1 MMSDQLPTSLQRLQY
16 TAFTPGPRL
25 LVLGAVHGN
34 ETCGTQ
40 AIDRLQRELDS
51 GRLRLQR
58 GLLTLV
64 PVTNPLAY
72 HKRQR
77 QGDRNLNRNLRPH
90 AAPANFEDQLC
101 NVLCPWIDEHDILLD
116 LHSFHT
122 SGMPFAMLG
131 PEDNSGEVEP
141 FAHAAAEARMVAHL
155 GCQRVV
161 EGWMG
166 AYVSGVERRRQQ
178 GHAVSPDL
186 LDRQYGVGTTEY
198 ARSKGLYGVTLECGQ
213 HDDPQAPEVAYRAIL
228 QTLAL
233 HGMIDA
239 PLQPP
244 VADIQLI
251 RLVDVID
258 MDHPGDRFT
267 REWSSFDRVQQ
278 GEVIGHRH
286 DGQAVL
292 APAAGYIVF
301 PNPRALP
308 GNEWF
313 YFGVDSQRRL

>member
-1 MMSDQLPTSLQRLQY
+1 MSAPFPSSLQRLQY
-16 TAFTPGPRL
+16 AAFAPGPRL
-25 LVLGAVHGN
+25 LILGAVHGN

-40 AIDRLQRELDS
+40 AIGRLQRELDS
-51 GRLRLQR
+51 GRLRIRR

-72 HKRQR
+72 QLQQR
-77 QGDRNLNRNLRPH
+77 QGERNLNRNLRAHP
-90 AAPANFEDQLC
+90 APANFEDQLC
-101 NVLCPWIDEHDILLD
+101 NLLCPWIDAHDILLD

-122 SGMPFAMLG
+122 GGQPFAMLG
-131 PEDNSGEVEP
+131 PEDNDDDIEP
-141 FAHAAAEARMVAHL
+141 FAHAAAEQRMVAHL

-166 AYVSGVERRRQQ
+166 AYVRGVERRRQQ
-178 GHAVSPDL
+178 GRAMSPDL

-233 HGMIDA
+233 HDMIDL

-258 MDHPGDRFT
+258 MDHPQDRFS
-267 REWSSFDRVQQ
+267 RDWSSFDRVQQ

-286 DGQAVL
+286 DGQAVI

-313 YFGVDSQRRL
+313 YFGEDSQRKL

>member
-1 MMSDQLPTSLQRLQY
+1 MMSDHFPSFLQRHQY
-16 TAFTPGPRL
+16 AALESGPRV

-40 AIDRLQRELDS
+40 AIARLREQLDS
-51 GRLRLQR
+51 GQLRLQR

-72 HKRQR
+72 QKHQR
-77 QGDRNLNRNLRPH
+77 QGERNLNRNLRPH
-90 AAPANFEDQLC
+90 PAPANFEDQLC
-101 NVLCPWIDEHDILLD
+101 NVLCPWIDEHEVLLD

-122 SGMPFAMLG
+122 GGVPFAMLG
-131 PEDNSGEVEP
+131 PLDNQDAVEP
-141 FAHAAAEARMVAHL
+141 FAHAAAEQRMVAHL
-155 GCQRVV
+155 GCKRVV
-161 EGWMG
+161 EGWMT
-166 AYVSGVERRRQQ
+166 AYVRGVERRRQQ

-186 LDRQYGVGTTEY
+186 LDQQYGVGTTEY
-198 ARSKGLYGVTLECGQ
+198 ARSHGLYGVTLECGQ
-213 HDDPQAPEVAYRAIL
+213 HDDPQAPEVAYQAIL
-228 QTLAL
+228 QTLSL
-233 HGMIDA
+233 HGMIDR

-244 VADIQLI
+244 ADDIQII

-258 MDHPGDRFT
+258 MAHPDDRFV
-267 REWSSFDRVQQ
+267 REWASFDRLRA

-286 DGQAVL
+286 DGRPVT
-292 APAAGYIVF
+292 APEDGYIVF

-313 YFGVDSQRRL
+313 YLGVDSPRSL